1 MHVTLP
7 DPTAPLLDLPPRTLG
22 PQPPVKVSADRRDP
36 QAWEGHRIK
45 RRRSASFTVH
55 TDRGR
60 GSYRSRAKADSAAHW
75 VADETRTPVSVVSEL
90 TGERWEV
97 SPVRREP

>member
-22 PQPPVKVSADRRDP
+22 PPPPAGESPDGRDL

-45 RRRSASFTVH
+45 RRRSTSFTVH
-55 TDRGR
+55 TARGT

-75 VADETRTPVSVVSEL
+75 VADETRTPVSVVSEH